1 MRAMLTLLICA
12 LVAGGADPSYVLAQK
27 GCPPEVAQAE
37 TALKSVQ
44 AAVKGKPLAKGQ
56 DPQAPRVQAG
66 ARTQEVNAPRTQEVN
81 APRTQDVNAPRT
93 QEVNAPRTQDV
104 NASRVQDKQAPSGG
118 TVREQDIDAPRV
130 KQAEALV
137 SQAQAAC
144 KKGDMAAASAK
155 AKQALAVLK

>member
-81 APRTQDVNAPRT
+81 APRTQDVNA
-93 QEVNAPRTQDV
+93 
-104 NASRVQDKQAPSGG
+104 SRVQDKQAPSGG